1 MRRLSLVTRFAA
13 VSLTLVLLLGFALSQ
28 VLSSLI
34 ERRALESAKQAAMLS
49 VAVGIQPLL
58 GDEDLSGPLSGDVTA
73 KLDRALSGSLRGTE
87 VARIKVWNADSHLI
101 YSADPHTVSPTTVV
115 DSQPSAELGEALEGK
130 IEVELISG
138 SDESDNQALLDRYG
152 SLFEIYVPIRDTAD
166 AAGTRPAAV
175 FELYLP
181 YAEVQAA
188 IRADQ
193 KRAFL
198 VVGLGLLV
206 LWLGLFRTVATA
218 SRQLRRHAERTDYEA
233 AHDGLTGLPNRTLL
247 LDCIEKAL
255 RESDDGGALL
265 LLGIDRF
272 REVNDTLGH
281 THGDAL
287 IVAVGRRLDEFA
299 GEGDVVARLGGDEFA
314 VLLRAIDG
322 ESGAR
327 SAAEQVRDALRTP
340 FEVAGLSLAIDVS
353 LGLALLPA
361 SSAGS
366 DLDAYTDAETILRQA
381 DVAMSEAKHGHAGL
395 AVYAS
400 EHDHHSTEQLQLL
413 GELRLAIDQRQ
424 LLLHYQPKFDLVTG
438 EVRGVEA
445 LVRWQHPERGLVP
458 PDSFVPT
465 AERTGLINALTDYV
479 LDMALG
485 KAAYWLEHGLSVPMA
500 VNISARSLLDAGF
513 PDRVLAALSARR
525 IPPASLI
532 LEITETTIMED
543 PAHALAALQRLHD
556 AGVYLSIDD
565 FGTGYSSLAYLKRLP
580 VDEIKIDRS
589 FISSLTV
596 DARDRLIVA
605 STVSLGRALGLDVVA
620 EGVEDEQTA
629 AALQTLGCDL
639 AQGFHFGRPEP
650 DPPLE
655 SRSGQRLRVFAKAP
669 PSG

>member
-13 VSLTLVLLLGFALSQ
+13 VSLTLVVLLGIALSQ

-34 ERRALESAKQAAMLS
+34 ERRALESAKQAAILS

-58 GDEDLSGPLSGDVTA
+58 GDEDLSGPLSGDVMT

-101 YSADPHTVSPTTVV
+101 YSADPHTVSPATVV
-115 DSQPSAELGEALEGK
+115 EPMPSAELGEALEGE
-130 IEVELISG
+130 IEVELIRD

-152 SLFEIYVPIRDTAD
+152 SLLEIYVPIRATAD
-166 AAGTRPAAV
+166 APGTAPAGV

-247 LDCIEKAL
+247 LDSIEKAL

-287 IVAVGRRLDEFA
+287 IVGVGRRLDEYA
-299 GEGDVVARLGGDEFA
+299 GDGDVVARLGGDEFA
-314 VLLRAIDG
+314 VLLRAVDG

-327 SAAEQVRDALRTP
+327 AAAEQVREALRTP

-361 SSAGS
+361 SGADS
-366 DLDAYTDAETILRQA
+366 DSDVYVDAETVLRQA

-413 GELRLAIDQRQ
+413 GELRVALDQRQ
-424 LLLHYQPKFDLVTG
+424 LLLHYQPKLDLVTG

-458 PDSFVPT
+458 PDSFIPT
-465 AERTGLINALTDYV
+465 AERTGLINPLTDYV
-479 LDMALG
+479 LDMALS
-485 KAAYWLEHGLSVPMA
+485 KAAHWLEQGFAVPMA
-500 VNISARSLLDAGF
+500 VNISARSLLDGGF
-513 PDRVLAALSARR
+513 PDRVLATLSARR

-543 PAHALAALQRLHD
+543 PEHALAALQRLHD

-620 EGVEDEQTA
+620 EGVEDEQTLA
-629 AALQTLGCDL
+629 VLQTLGCDL
-639 AQGFHFGRPEP
+639 AQGFLFGRPEP

-655 SRSGQRLRVFAKAP
+655 SRSGERLRVFAKAP

>member
-1 MRRLSLVTRFAA
+1 
-13 VSLTLVLLLGFALSQ
+13 
-28 VLSSLI
+28 
-34 ERRALESAKQAAMLS
+34 
-49 VAVGIQPLL
+49 
-58 GDEDLSGPLSGDVTA
+58 
-73 KLDRALSGSLRGTE
+73 
-87 VARIKVWNADSHLI
+87 
-101 YSADPHTVSPTTVV
+101 
-115 DSQPSAELGEALEGK
+115 
-130 IEVELISG
+130 
-138 SDESDNQALLDRYG
+138 
-152 SLFEIYVPIRDTAD
+152 
-166 AAGTRPAAV
+166 
-175 FELYLP
+175 
-181 YAEVQAA
+181 
-188 IRADQ
+188 
-193 KRAFL
+193 
-198 VVGLGLLV
+198 
-206 LWLGLFRTVATA
+206 
-218 SRQLRRHAERTDYEA
+218 
-233 AHDGLTGLPNRTLL
+233 
-247 LDCIEKAL
+247 
-255 RESDDGGALL
+255 
-265 LLGIDRF
+265 
-272 REVNDTLGH
+272 
-281 THGDAL
+281 
-287 IVAVGRRLDEFA
+287 
-299 GEGDVVARLGGDEFA
+299 
-314 VLLRAIDG
+314 
-322 ESGAR
+322 
-327 SAAEQVRDALRTP
+327 
-340 FEVAGLSLAIDVS
+340 
-353 LGLALLPA
+353 
-361 SSAGS
+361 
-366 DLDAYTDAETILRQA
+366 
-381 DVAMSEAKHGHAGL
+381 
-395 AVYAS
+395 
-400 EHDHHSTEQLQLL
+400 
-413 GELRLAIDQRQ
+413 

>member
-1 MRRLSLVTRFAA
+1 LSLVTRFAA
-13 VSLTLVLLLGFALSQ
+13 VSLTLVVLLGIALSQ
-28 VLSSLI
+28 VMSSLI
-34 ERRALESAKQAAMLS
+34 ERRALESAKQAAILS

-58 GDEDLSGPLSGDVTA
+58 GGEDLSGPLSSDATD
-73 KLDRALSGSLRGTE
+73 KLDHALSGSLRGTE
-87 VARIKVWNADSHLI
+87 VARIKVWNAESDLI
-101 YSADPHTVSPTTVV
+101 YSADPHTVSPARVL
-115 DSQPSAELGEALEGK
+115 DPKPSAELGEALEGK
-130 IEVELISG
+130 IEVELISD
-138 SDESDNQALLDRYG
+138 STESDNQALLDRYG
-152 SLFEIYVPIRDTAD
+152 SLLEVYVPIRDSAD
-166 AAGTRPAAV
+166 VPGAGPAGV

-218 SRQLRRHAERTDYEA
+218 SRQLRQHAQRSDYEA
-233 AHDGLTGLPNRTLL
+233 AHDSLTGLPNRAML
-247 LDCIEKAL
+247 LDCIELAL
-255 RESDDGGALL
+255 RESEDGGALL

-287 IVAVGRRLDEFA
+287 IVAVGSRLDDLV
-299 GEGDVVARLGGDEFA
+299 GDGDVVARLAGDEFA
-314 VLLRAIDG
+314 VLLRSVDG
-322 ESGAR
+322 ETGAR
-327 SAAEQVRDALRTP
+327 AAAQEVREALRKP

-361 SSAGS
+361 RRAGAEA
-366 DLDAYTDAETILRQA
+366 DLRVHVDGETVLRHA

-413 GELRLAIDQRQ
+413 GELRVALDQRQ
-424 LLLHYQPKFDLVTG
+424 LVLHYQPKLDLVTG

-445 LVRWQHPERGLVP
+445 LVRWQHPERGLLA
-458 PDSFVPT
+458 PDLFVPT
-465 AERTGLINALTDYV
+465 AERTGLINPLTDYV
-479 LDMALG
+479 LDVALG
-485 KAAYWLEHGLSVPMA
+485 KAAKWLEQGLSVPMA
-500 VNISARSLLDAGF
+500 VNISARSLLDADF
-513 PDRVLAALSARR
+513 PDRVLATLSARR
-525 IPPASLI
+525 IPPGSLI
-532 LEITETTIMED
+532 LEITETSIMED
-543 PAHALAALQRLHD
+543 PEHALAALQRLHD

-589 FISSLTV
+589 FISSLAD

-620 EGVEDEQTA
+620 EGVEDEQTVA
-629 AALQTLGCDL
+629 VLQTLGCDL
-639 AQGFHFGRPEP
+639 AQGFLFGRPEP
-650 DPPLE
+650 DPPLVTHPGE
-655 SRSGQRLRVFAKAP
+655 RLRALAKAP
-669 PSG
+669 PTG